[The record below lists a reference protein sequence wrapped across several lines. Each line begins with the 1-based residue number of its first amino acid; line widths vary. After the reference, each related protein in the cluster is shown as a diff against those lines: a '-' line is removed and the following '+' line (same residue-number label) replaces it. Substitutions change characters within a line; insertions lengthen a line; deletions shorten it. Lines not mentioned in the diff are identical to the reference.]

1 MTLIAAAMIWMR
13 GVNAV
18 VNTGPLCSTH
28 HDIAKN
34 AIPDPTIPCI
44 YIHIILQNA
53 IMLNTIQ
60 FTLLT
65 LA

>member
-1 MTLIAAAMIWMR
+1 MTLIAAAMIWIR

-34 AIPDPTIPCI
+34 PIPDPTIPCI
-44 YIHIILQNA
+44 YRYQFIHPSVA
-53 IMLNTIQ
+53 IN
-60 FTLLT
+60 
-65 LA
+65 